1 MVFGPHGYA
10 TLISGSALGIT
21 MLTNG
26 LMKRPYFYSKQHTHH
41 TLLRVQ
47 ADLMNSVLWLLLAPQ
62 GLGGT
67 LLQWELATTLGIRQA
82 L

>member
-26 LMKRPYFYSKQHTHH
+26 LMKRPYFFRKALAHA
-41 TLLRVQ
+41 TLCCVY
-47 ADLMNSVLWLLLAPQ
+47 LMNSVLWLLLAPQ

>member
-26 LMKRPYFYSKQHTHH
+26 LMKRPYFYRPWRHAVAMGAGYYFGYQTGIVNKATHEVA
-41 TLLRVQ
+41 TY
-47 ADLMNSVLWLLLAPQ
+47 AKESIAP
-62 GLGGT
+62 L
-67 LLQWELATTLGIRQA
+67 
-82 L
+82 